1 MQRIF
6 TSLKQTFSKKL
17 LTLLTLSL
25 SILSSLFIFI
35 QQPSLAASVS
45 TEGKKLIEQEILDK
59 HSTAANLK
67 NQASE
72 SREDAYEEQ
81 VEAAKDPDKVYEE
94 NLKEIRKAN
103 PDEGLIEKAVEG
115 AKEAVEKVTK

>member
-25 SILSSLFIFI
+25 CILSSLFIFI

-45 TEGKKLIEQEILDK
+45 TGGQKLIQQEKMDK
-59 HSTAANLK
+59 QSQAANLN

-72 SREDAYEEQ
+72 SREEAYEDQ

-94 NLKEIRKAN
+94 NLKEFKKAN
-103 PDEGLIEKAVEG
+103 PDEGIVQKAVEG

>member
-25 SILSSLFIFI
+25 CILSSLFIFI

-81 VEAAKDPDKVYEE
+81 VEAAKDPDKIYEE